1 MLKSWLQKL
10 EARIIDISGR
20 EHRAGFFSLETVLLL
35 ISLAYERVT
44 RLKAWLYEQG
54 LLKAYRL
61 PCRVISF
68 GNIVAGGSG
77 KTPMVMHAASLLRDM
92 GLDVVVIT
100 RGYGGTAGKKG
111 ALAGDGQECFLGPEA
126 AGDEPYMMACRKQYP
141 VIVDKDRV
149 RGAKCAMERFHPH
162 VILLDDAFQHL
173 RIHRDLN
180 LVLMDAQKPLG
191 NGKLLPAGRLREVP
205 QAVQKRAHGVIYTRC
220 PEAWI
225 PPAGSWHLEK
235 SVFMA
240 QHVPFLF
247 RLVCSGK
254 HPLEKNGVFQLRGR
268 TAMVFSAIADNQ
280 GFRRSL
286 EAIGMKVA
294 DHFCFRDHHRFTPG
308 EIQDI
313 LHRAGDLGVCL
324 VVTTEKDYARLG
336 SPDIW
341 PVDLAVLGVDIEF
354 MESES
359 RFREL
364 LWPFVENQR
373 MGHHMG
379 HVS

>member
-20 EHRAGFFSLETVLLL
+20 EHRAVFFSLETALLL
-35 ISLAYERVT
+35 VSLAYERLT
-44 RLKAWLYEQG
+44 RLRVWLYERG
-54 LLKAYRL
+54 VLKSYRL

-68 GNIVAGGSG
+68 GNLVAGGSG
-77 KTPMVMHAASLLRDM
+77 KTPMVMHAAALLRDM
-92 GLDVVVIT
+92 GLEVVVIT

-111 ALAGDGQECFLGPEA
+111 ALAGNGQACFLGPEA

-141 VIVDKDRV
+141 VIVDRDRV
-149 RGAKCAMERFHPH
+149 RGATYAMERFHPH

-180 LVLMDAQKPLG
+180 FVLMDAARPLG
-191 NGKLLPAGRLREVP
+191 NGKLLPAGRLREVA
-205 QAVQKRAHGVIYTRC
+205 QAVEKRADAIIYTRC
-220 PEAWI
+220 SENHGLP
-225 PPAGSWHLEK
+225 GGTCHLGK
-235 SVFMA
+235 PVFMTR
-240 QHVPFLF
+240 HVPFLF
-247 RLVCSGK
+247 RFICPG
-254 HPLEKNGVFQLRGR
+254 NGPMGANELIQLRGR
-268 TAMVFSAIADNQ
+268 TAVIFSAIADNE

-286 EAIGMKVA
+286 EALGVNVA
-294 DHFCFRDHHRFTPG
+294 HHFSFRDHHRFTSG

-313 LHRAGDLGVCL
+313 LHRAGDLGGCL

-336 SPDIW
+336 SPEVW

-354 MESES
+354 LEGES

-364 LWPFVENQR
+364 LWPTDPSPV
-373 MGHHMG
+373 GPKL
-379 HVS
+379 